1 VVGGDSSADDLSW
14 QGAWTIRVSLPTF
27 KKRAMAF
34 AKLLLNIVSLDLLG
48 TQFAS
53 RLLQP

>member
-1 VVGGDSSADDLSW
+1 MVGGDSSADDLSW